1 MKTRTKWG
9 IGAIAAV
16 VLIPILIATA
26 GVWIYINWIKDDPP
40 PAFSLGDG
48 TASATTT
55 VDTTVPTDP
64 TTASTGAAT
73 TTPGTTTTG
82 ATTAGTT
89 VASGTGALDGAWA
102 ISDGSQVGYRVT
114 EVLFGQDTEGVGRTG
129 EISGS
134 IELTG
139 AQVTAGEFTVQMAT
153 LESDESR
160 RDNQFNGRLLSTDEF
175 PTATF
180 ALTAPIELGTLPAD
194 GEQVTA
200 TATGDLTLRGAT
212 NSVTFDV
219 QAVLNGDE
227 IQIVGSTDIVFAD
240 YEIPQPDT
248 GGITTQN
255 HGLLEFSLILTQGSG

>member
-9 IGAIAAV
+9 VGAIAAV

-40 PAFSLGDG
+40 AAFSLDDDASSDTTATSQTTATTAGD
-48 TASATTT
+48 ATTT
-55 VDTTVPTDP
+55 PDTEATAETTTPA
-64 TTASTGAAT
+64 TTASTAGSGAG
-73 TTPGTTTTG
+73 P
-82 ATTAGTT
+82 
-89 VASGTGALDGAWA
+89 LDGTWT

-129 EISGS
+129 EIAGT
-134 IELTG
+134 IELAGT
-139 AQVTAGEFTVQMAT
+139 QVTSGEFTVQMGT

-160 RDNQFNGRLLSTDEF
+160 RDNQFNGRIMSTDEF

-180 ALTAPIELGTLPAD
+180 TLTAPIELATLPAD

-200 TATGDLTLRGAT
+200 TATGDLTLRGVTQA
-212 NSVTFDV
+212 VTFDV
-219 QAVLNGDE
+219 QAVQEGE
-227 IQIVGSTDIVFAD
+227 QIRIVGSTDIVFAD
-240 YEIPQPDT
+240 YGIPQPDT

-255 HGLLEFSLILTQGSG
+255 HGLLEFSLVLTQGAA